1 MPIATPREPPVVR
14 DAFVAWLEQRT
25 GARVAVSS
33 FDAPIGGGLSSE
45 TFLVTAMVAEN
56 PTRLVLRLP
65 PHGDGLFPQYDLAMQ
80 ARVLEVLHETTS
92 VPVPLVFA
100 YEGDDEWLGAPF
112 LVMHHAEGRVP
123 TDQPSFLATG
133 WIHELAPADQRTM
146 QQSFL
151 ATVAHIH
158 RVDWAEIGLD
168 DLARPGTGSPLA
180 RDLAWWATYL
190 EWAADG
196 ADVTTTRRALA
207 WCEAHTPASEPPP
220 SLLWGD
226 VRMPNVVFDD
236 ALLPAAVLDWE
247 MAGIGPAE
255 VDVGWWLAIH
265 RLLVRVSGGD
275 LPGFLPRDAALA
287 WYEAHLGRPFDHEHL
302 HWYETYG
309 ALRSAAIM
317 VRMGRLLHDLGI
329 LPDRSLQER
338 NPCTDVLDELLA

>member
-1 MPIATPREPPVVR
+1 MPIATPRDPTVVR
-14 DAFVAWLEQRT
+14 DAFAAWLEHHT
-25 GARVAVSS
+25 GARVVISACA
-33 FDAPIGGGLSSE
+33 APSGNGLSSE
-45 TFLVTAMVAEN
+45 TFLVDATVAGT

-65 PHGDGLFPQYDLAMQ
+65 PHGAGLFPRYDLAMQ
-80 ARVLEVLHETTS
+80 ARVLEVLRDTTS

-100 YEGDDEWLGAPF
+100 HEDDDGALGAPF
-112 LVMHHAEGRVP
+112 LVMHHADGRIP

-133 WIHELAPADQRTM
+133 WTHELEPADQRTM

-158 RVDWAEIGLD
+158 RVDWAAIGLD

-190 EWAADG
+190 DWAADG
-196 ADVTTTRRALA
+196 ADATTTRHALA
-207 WCEAHTPASEPPP
+207 WSTDHLPATEPAP

-275 LPGFLPRDAALA
+275 LPGFLGRDDALA
-287 WYEAHLGRPFDHEHL
+287 WYEAHLGRPLDREHL
-302 HWYETYG
+302 HWYEVYG

-338 NPCTDVLDELLA
+338 NPCTDVLEELLT